1 MISFKKVTKQYNGDF
16 IALDNINLE
25 IKDGEFVSLV
35 GPSGAGKST
44 LIKMLIREETPTSG
58 QVILDDIDLAEVKNI
73 EIPFLR
79 RKIGAIFQDFKL
91 LDSKTAFEN
100 VAFALEVS
108 GVPAEEIKTD
118 VMQVLGIV
126 GLSGKG
132 ANFPRELSGG
142 EKQRIAIARALI
154 HRPKIILADEPTGN
168 LDLVNSYEVVK
179 LLWKIN
185 EIGTTV
191 ILATHDREI
200 VNTVSK
206 RVISMEHGKIVR
218 DQTQDGKYIIW
229 VPTDRTNMLSR
240 LPNPLNGFLVPAG
253 LTLSV
258 VHFWV

>member
-58 QVILDDIDLAEVKNI
+58 QVILDDIDLAEVKNT

-100 VAFALEVS
+100 VAFALAVS
-108 GVPAEEIKTD
+108 GVPAEEI
-118 VMQVLGIV
+118 
-126 GLSGKG
+126 
-132 ANFPRELSGG
+132 SGG